1 MTNRSKGCQSCPVK
15 GLRSDVVD
23 LTAEGRRSVRSFYL
37 CVGWLEILET
47 KKRIASM
54 QVTQSP
60 PHAQSS
66 CWCDPGFCGQAFE
79 KRREE
84 KRREG
89 KGRERKV
96 WLVCL
101 PAPSPGTL
109 YFFWGME
116 SNKRTAALHG
126 RAEQSSYE
134 PPGKYIFD
142 MPDKALQRK
151 IKENLAIL
159 SLFSRINC
167 ASDVHGSLGDE
178 RRKVLCSALF
188 RVYGG
193 EMAGRQAGSEAVRTR
208 VVVVELLAQMDS
220 TSELPQ
226 TGRGNNPKARKVAP
240 AVKVQSSHRRRT
252 GREEKSREVRAP
264 WFMALN
270 RSQLDFTG
278 DGFVMADM
286 TQLSSA
292 VRTQF
297 IQSLRCLSSKSGLPM
312 PMPQPMPDA
321 AAARLESAIHDEAA
335 LTERRRLESS
345 VSDHPPQI
353 SARTSTRL
361 RELEAQSRE

>member
-1 MTNRSKGCQSCPVK
+1 MRNLAATCDESCFGQK
-15 GLRSDVVD
+15 LRGDD
-23 LTAEGRRSVRSFYL
+23 EHKMAIEVRS
-37 CVGWLEILET
+37 
-47 KKRIASM
+47 
-54 QVTQSP
+54 
-60 PHAQSS
+60 
-66 CWCDPGFCGQAFE
+66 
-79 KRREE
+79 RR
-84 KRREG
+84 
-89 KGRERKV
+89 
-96 WLVCL
+96 
-101 PAPSPGTL
+101 GT
-109 YFFWGME
+109 E
-116 SNKRTAALHG
+116 
-126 RAEQSSYE
+126 
-134 PPGKYIFD
+134 
-142 MPDKALQRK
+142 
-151 IKENLAIL
+151 
-159 SLFSRINC
+159 
-167 ASDVHGSLGDE
+167 VHGVE
-178 RRKVLCSALF
+178 RCR
-188 RVYGG
+188 
-193 EMAGRQAGSEAVRTR
+193 
-208 VVVVELLAQMDS
+208 
-220 TSELPQ
+220 
-226 TGRGNNPKARKVAP
+226 
-240 AVKVQSSHRRRT
+240 VQSSHRRRT